1 MMLNWRKWQ
10 TIQEQTKKVLCRG
23 EEQQLTD
30 DEVNQL
36 NYMLTEIN
44 EKLNMVVCLFEK
56 ASERWAEKVDKL

>member
-10 TIQEQTKKVLCRG
+10 TIQKQTKKVLCRG